1 MKFNILTIFPTKISK
16 NQAKDTGMAMVL
28 LLLLLGFFLNDS
40 LYFKLSII
48 FLILNMIYPLIY
60 KPIAIIWLGFSN
72 LLGTIISKIIL
83 SLVFFIVVSP
93 VGFIRRLMGFD
104 SLKLRKFKESNQSV
118 FENRDI
124 TYSGKDVENPF

>member
-118 FENRDI
+118 FENRNI
-124 TYSGKDVENPF
+124 TYSGKDIENPF